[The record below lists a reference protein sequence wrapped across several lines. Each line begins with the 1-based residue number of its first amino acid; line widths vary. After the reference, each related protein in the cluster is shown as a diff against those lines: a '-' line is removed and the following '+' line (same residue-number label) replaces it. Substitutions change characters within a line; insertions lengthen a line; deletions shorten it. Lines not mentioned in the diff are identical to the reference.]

1 MTNATTRTK
10 VALLFGGR
18 SAEHDVS
25 ILSARSIFEAAP
37 KERFQMI
44 PVCIALDGHFL
55 PPEVSAAVLAGTA
68 KAPAGDLRFS
78 FESWLREE
86 TIDIVFP
93 IIHGTYGED
102 GTLQG
107 YLEIIDVPY
116 VGSGVTGSA
125 VGMDK
130 WVMKHAFAAA
140 GLPIVERVEVSEWQW
155 QNAREKVAERAS
167 ELPLPWFVKPANA
180 GSSVGVS
187 KVKSADGLAP
197 AIDGALRFDDKV
209 LIEHGVIARELEV
222 SVLGN
227 DVAVA
232 SLPGEIISGHEFYDY
247 EDKYIDTGSR
257 TVVPAVLPEE
267 IVAEIK
273 RLALIAFRIIG
284 ASGYARVDFFLE
296 RESNRLLVNE
306 INTAPGFTKISMYP
320 KMWAAS
326 GLPFPELIARLI
338 DLGFERHRS
347 RAHRFAGM
355 MRFFDEVK
363 SLT

>member
-1 MTNATTRTK
+1 MTNDTRK
-10 VALLFGGR
+10 NVALLFGGR

-37 KERFQMI
+37 RDRFHVI

-55 PPEVSAAVLAGTA
+55 PPGRSADVLEGKG
-68 KAPAGDLRFS
+68 KAATGDPRFS
-78 FESWLREE
+78 FQTWVREE
-86 TIDIVFP
+86 KIDIVFP
-93 IIHGTYGED
+93 IIHGTFGED

-130 WVMKHAFAAA
+130 WVMKHAFASVD
-140 GLPIVERVEVSEWQW
+140 LPIVEHLEVSEWQW
-155 QNAREKVAERAS
+155 QNAREKVHERAAA
-167 ELPLPWFVKPANA
+167 LPLPWFVKPANA

-187 KVKSADGLAP
+187 KVKSPEGLAA
-197 AIDGALRFDDKV
+197 AIEGALRFDDKI
-209 LIEHGVIARELEV
+209 LIEQGVDARELEV

-227 DVAVA
+227 DVTEA
-232 SLPGEIISGHEFYDY
+232 SLPGEVVAGHEFYDY
-247 EDKYIDTGSR
+247 EDKYIDTQSR
-257 TVVPAVLPEE
+257 TVIPAEVPQEVIDE
-267 IVAEIK
+267 IR

-296 RESNRLLVNE
+296 RESGRLLVNE
-306 INTAPGFTKISMYP
+306 INTAPGFTRISMYP
-320 KMWAAS
+320 KMWEAT
-326 GLPFPELIARLI
+326 GLPLPELIARLI
-338 DLGFERHRS
+338 DLGFERYNSRS
-347 RAHRFAGM
+347 HRFAGM
-355 MRFFDEVK
+355 MKFFDEVK